1 MGTHRWQSRRAQ
13 MSVMMKAA
21 LALLILLVLIVI
33 AYAVYR
39 MTVYNLSVP

>member
-1 MGTHRWQSRRAQ
+1 

-33 AYAVYR
+33 AYAAYR